1 MEEGNPDFFLQMN
14 SGVQVMKRMKMFQ
27 VRKIITTLFDIAT
40 VANLN
45 LDKWVYLM
53 KVEWRET
60 GKAWP
65 LKISL

>member
-1 MEEGNPDFFLQMN
+1 
-14 SGVQVMKRMKMFQ
+14 MFQ

-45 LDKWVYLM
+45 LDKWAYLM